1 MKWEYV
7 LDEGVRADTLKL
19 IREAPAG
26 WRITVEEEGYT
37 DLQRMKFNAMCG
49 DLARQVLWDGE
60 RLRPVEWKNW
70 LTAAAKQQRM
80 VRGLE
85 PGTIVFVGEGL
96 GRKAKAEVSDLI
108 ELAYWFGTQH
118 GVTWSE
124 RAKHQPAVSPDAAQ
138 QEEGNT
144 DETN

>member
-7 LDEGVRADTLKL
+7 LDDTVRADTLAL
-19 IREAPAG
+19 VREAPNG
-26 WRITVEEEGYT
+26 WRITVEEEAYT

-49 DLARQVLWDGE
+49 DLSKQVLWDGE
-60 RLRPVEWKNW
+60 RLRPVEWKHW
-70 LTAAAKQQRM
+70 LTAAIKQLRM

-96 GRKAKAEVSDLI
+96 ARKAKAEVSDLI

-124 RAKHQPAVSPDAAQ
+124 RAKHIPAGPAPA
-138 QEEGNT
+138 ELEKGNE
-144 DETN
+144 DETK

>member
-7 LDEGVRADTLKL
+7 LDETVRADTLVL
-19 IREAPAG
+19 IRRAPAG
-26 WRITVEEEGYT
+26 WRITVEEEAHT

-60 RLRPVEWKNW
+60 RLSPVEWKHW

-108 ELAYWFGTQH
+108 ELAYWFGTQQ
-118 GVTWSE
+118 GVTWSK
-124 RAKHQPAVSPDAAQ
+124 RAKHIPAGPPPAQ
-138 QEEGNT
+138 LEEGNN